1 MSPAPQISKKD
12 NAMAKKIL
20 VVEDNDQN
28 RTLISDVLEYY
39 GYTVIE
45 AVDGADGVAKASEHL
60 PDLILLDIQMPVM
73 NGFAAL
79 QALRDAPLMREI
91 RVIALTSFAMKGDR
105 ERIMATG
112 FQGYIAK
119 PIDTREL
126 PRMVEQFLEGS
137 L

>member
-1 MSPAPQISKKD
+1 
-12 NAMAKKIL
+12 MAKKIL

-28 RTLISDVLEYY
+28 RILIRDVLEYH
-39 GYTVIE
+39 GYAVIE
-45 AVDGADGVAKASEHL
+45 AVDGSDGIAKARAHL

-79 QALRDAPLMREI
+79 QALRDAPPMREI

-105 ERIMATG
+105 EKIMAAG

>member
-1 MSPAPQISKKD
+1 
-12 NAMAKKIL
+12 MAKKIL

-39 GYTVIE
+39 GYTVVE
-45 AVDGADGVAKASEHL
+45 AMDGADGVAKAREQL

-73 NGFAAL
+73 NGFTAL
-79 QALRDAPLMREI
+79 QALRDDPLMREI

-105 ERIMATG
+105 ERIMAAG

-126 PRMVEQFLEGS
+126 PKLVEQFLEES
-137 L
+137 Q